1 MSGLLLVQPTHALR
15 PVYIPPAGAVAAQV
29 LYDGTMYSTLPTAAL
44 TLGPNMS
51 CFSIVSHTASVG
63 GVHLLTF
70 NASNW
75 WTKGY
80 VGASATIQ
88 QLTCDLPSTAQ
99 TLAEGLP
106 RALMLKLEGWVRA
119 GPAITYQES
128 GVAQALTYP
137 VTWTASGVLHAD
149 TVGGPVGYGAVGVV
163 SEIVCTS
170 TAVTTVQQQAYTTA
184 TMTAYGL

>member
-29 LYDGTMYSTLPTAAL
+29 SYDGTMYSTLPTTAL
-44 TLGPNMS
+44 TLDPNMS

-63 GVHLLTF
+63 GVHLSSF

-75 WTKGY
+75 WLRGY

-88 QLTCDLPSTAQ
+88 QLTCDTPSTAQ
-99 TLAEGLP
+99 TLAEGLT
-106 RALMLKLEGWVRA
+106 RASVLKLEAWVRA
-119 GPAITYQES
+119 GVAITYQES
-128 GVAQALTYP
+128 GVAQALQFP
-137 VTWTASGVLHAD
+137 AAWTASGVLHAD
-149 TVGGPVGYGAVGVV
+149 MVGGPVSYGAVGVV

-170 TAVTTVQQQAYTTA
+170 TAVTTVQQAAYTAA